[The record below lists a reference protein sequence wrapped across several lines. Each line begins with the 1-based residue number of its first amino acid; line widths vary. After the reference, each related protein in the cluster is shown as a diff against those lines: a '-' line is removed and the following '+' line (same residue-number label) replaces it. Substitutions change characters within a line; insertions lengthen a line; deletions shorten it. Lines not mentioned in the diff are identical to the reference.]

1 MIMADLLRSDGTR
14 PRVTYYDE
22 TPGPTQ
28 GERIELSA
36 IALDNWVAKAANLL
50 VEEYDAAPGTVI
62 TLRLPDGH
70 WRTLYWALGVFA
82 TGATL
87 DLTGAAD
94 SALTIT
100 DDPAT
105 AADQL
110 IVVTLPVLARRHP
123 GPLPAGAL
131 DEAAEISG
139 YPDVPIAPATPV
151 GGDRALITA
160 DGEFDYAG
168 LVPEGPAGARVLV
181 DETGPDF
188 LRRCLAVWAGDGSVL
203 LVNGA
208 DPATLTRRLTEERVD
223 GTH

>member
-22 TPGPTQ
+22 APGPTQ

-105 AADQL
+105 AADPL
-110 IVVTLPVLARRHP
+110 IVVTLPALARRHP

-151 GGDRALITA
+151 AGDRALITA

-168 LVPEGPAGARVLV
+168 WSRRVRPAPGCWSTRPDRTSSAAASPSGPATARCSWS
-181 DETGPDF
+181 TAP
-188 LRRCLAVWAGDGSVL
+188 
-203 LVNGA
+203 
-208 DPATLTRRLTEERVD
+208 TRPP
-223 GTH
+223 

>member
-22 TPGPTQ
+22 TS

-36 IALDNWVAKAANLL
+36 VALDNWVAKAANLL
-50 VEEYDAAPGTVI
+50 VEEFEAAPGTVI
-62 TLRLPDGH
+62 TIRLPDGH

-87 DLTGAAD
+87 DLTGSAD
-94 SALTIT
+94 ASLTIT

-105 AADQL
+105 AADPL
-110 IVVTLPVLARRHP
+110 IVVTLPMLARRHP
-123 GPLPAGAL
+123 GPLPAGAV

-139 YPDVPIAPATPV
+139 FPDVLIAPASPAA
-151 GGDRALITA
+151 GDRALVAA
-160 DGEFDYAG
+160 DGELDYAG
-168 LVPEGPAGARVLV
+168 LVPAGPAGGRVLV
-181 DETGPDF
+181 TETGADF
-188 LRRCLAVWAGDGSVL
+188 IRRCLAVWAGDGSVL

-208 DPATLTRRLTEERVD
+208 DPATLERRLAEERVD
-223 GTH
+223 PTP

>member
-1 MIMADLLRSDGTR
+1 MIMADLLRSDRAR

-22 TPGPTQ
+22 APGPTQ

-36 IALDNWVAKAANLL
+36 IALDNWVAKASNLL
-50 VEEYDAAPGTVI
+50 VEEFDAGPGTVI
-62 TLRLPDGH
+62 TLRLPHGH

-82 TGATL
+82 TGAAL

-94 SALTIT
+94 SALVIT

-105 AADQL
+105 AADPS
-110 IVVTLPVLARRHP
+110 IVVTLPALARRHP

-139 YPDVPIAPATPV
+139 YPDVPIAPATPAA
-151 GGDRALITA
+151 GDRALITV
-160 DGEFDYAG
+160 DGEFDYAA
-168 LVPEGPAGARVLV
+168 LVPEGPASARVLV
-181 DETGPDF
+181 TESGADF
-188 LRRCLAVWAGDGSVL
+188 LRRCLAVWAGDGSVV

-208 DPATLTRRLTEERVD
+208 DEGTLARRLVEERVD
-223 GTH
+223 GAH

>member
-1 MIMADLLRSDGTR
+1 MIMADLLRSDSGR
-14 PRVTYYDE
+14 PRVTFYDE
-22 TPGPTQ
+22 TS

-36 IALDNWVAKAANLL
+36 VVLDNWVAKAANLL
-50 VEEYDAAPGTVI
+50 VEEFDAGPGTVI

-94 SALTIT
+94 PAVTIT
-100 DDPAT
+100 DDPAS
-105 AADQL
+105 AADPL
-110 IVVTLPVLARRHP
+110 ILVTLPALARRHP

-139 YPDVPIAPATPV
+139 FPDVQLAPATPAA
-151 GGDRALITA
+151 GDRALLTA
-160 DGEFDYAG
+160 DGEFDFAG
-168 LVPEGPAGARVLV
+168 LVPKGPAGARVLV
-181 DETGPDF
+181 TETGPDF
-188 LRRCLAVWAGDGSVL
+188 IRRCLAVWAGDGSVL

-208 DPATLTRRLTEERVD
+208 DPATLDRRLAAERAD
-223 GTH
+223 RTP